1 MYTYDLVCQ
10 KPEDYFACAISRQD
24 GTNDARARIMAWN
37 LPVIK
42 AGSYT
47 YLHEISGFLPG
58 SHFPTASNGFGVRT
72 EGGTRACKPHLEFPF
87 T

>member
-1 MYTYDLVCQ
+1 
-10 KPEDYFACAISRQD
+10 
-24 GTNDARARIMAWN
+24 MAWN